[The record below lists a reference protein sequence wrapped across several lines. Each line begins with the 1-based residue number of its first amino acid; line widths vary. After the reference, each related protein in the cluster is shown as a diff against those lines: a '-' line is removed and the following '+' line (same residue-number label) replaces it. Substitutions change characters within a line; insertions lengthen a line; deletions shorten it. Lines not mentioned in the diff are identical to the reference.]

1 VPIDSNWRIV
11 RETFRPT
18 SPSLT
23 TEEMVTQFLS
33 GWKNAWKQKDIDTY
47 INFYGEEFTSGG
59 YDLSGWKNYK
69 DQVFQSVQNISVKWS
84 ALRIQPLQEQVW
96 KVTFRQIYQGD
107 GYRDIG
113 LKTLTLKGFPGNIK
127 IIGEEWVEEK

>member
-1 VPIDSNWRIV
+1 
-11 RETFRPT
+11 
-18 SPSLT
+18 
-23 TEEMVTQFLS
+23 
-33 GWKNAWKQKDIDTY
+33 
-47 INFYGEEFTSGG
+47 
-59 YDLSGWKNYK
+59 
-69 DQVFQSVQNISVKWS
+69 
-84 ALRIQPLQEQVW
+84 LRIQSPQEQVW

>member
-1 VPIDSNWRIV
+1 MPIDSNWRIV

-33 GWKNAWKQKDIDTY
+33 GWKSAWEQKDIDTY
-47 INFYGEEFTSGG
+47 INFYGEEFTSGE

-84 ALRIQPLQEQVW
+84 ALRIQSPQEQVW